1 MINLKTFAIFCS
13 TFSLSLGFSANF
25 NANECR
31 LELDAFSALS
41 KSYGQQ
47 QIKIFKILREN
58 SYLKNPNL
66 NEQNKIEKA
75 EDINTHNLYELMKI
89 CDPTSNNIYLLEAY
103 TNLLTISHKVLEYR
117 HQTELCFG
125 KNARKESVDSY
136 MKGYKEGS
144 NMIKRAYGLDK
155 L

>member
-47 QIKIFKILREN
+47 QFKIFKILREN

-66 NEQNKIEKA
+66 DELNKIEKA
-75 EDINTHNLYELMKI
+75 EDINAI
-89 CDPTSNNIYLLEAY
+89 
-103 TNLLTISHKVLEYR
+103 
-117 HQTELCFG
+117 
-125 KNARKESVDSY
+125 
-136 MKGYKEGS
+136 KEGIQLIYNKLKI
-144 NMIKRAYGLDK
+144 NMK
-155 L
+155 LHYY